1 MVDIITSTENQT
13 HSEIESD
20 DQQAAQS
27 PEEMLTTGEHT
38 LYEIRPLLWPY
49 LARPSLWI
57 IIGIVIAVY
66 SQRIPLDFLR
76 DFEEF
81 VSLALITSIIRWLGI
96 GVLCVGVLGVII
108 RCLRWRFTAYTV
120 TNLRILRQTGILAK
134 SYVDCSLSKVQTLYL
149 EIPIM
154 GRILNFGTIR
164 VATAGTNSSEIH
176 WERVRNPKNTHRIL
190 SETIEQYRRQGTSA
204 LS

>member
-1 MVDIITSTENQT
+1 MVDVTTSTENQT
-13 HSEIESD
+13 HSKTESD
-20 DQQAAQS
+20 DQYTTQP

-76 DFEEF
+76 DIDEF
-81 VSLALITSIIRWLGI
+81 ISLALITSVIKWLGI
-96 GVLCVGVLGVII
+96 GLLCVGILGVLI

-120 TNLRILRQTGILAK
+120 TNLRILRRTGILAK

-149 EIPIM
+149 EIPAI
-154 GRILNFGTIR
+154 GRILNYGTIR
-164 VATAGTNSSEIH
+164 VATAGTNTSEIH
-176 WERVRNPKNTHRIL
+176 WERVRNPKNAHRVL
-190 SETIEQYRRQGTSA
+190 SETIEQYRRQ
-204 LS
+204 